1 MSLLP
6 QDPRTPPEATDP
18 GDYDTQGGQAP
29 TAFMPPVPITPPVP
43 EEPLPKAGLPRRPRL
58 LMLSLGLVGILL
70 LGSAVGLFFLNT
82 SFGDWAHRMTG
93 RPEKTVPP
101 ALRGY
106 YDRALQGDAGAMRML
121 GTMYYNGLNVPK
133 DKVEGIHWFRKAAAA
148 GSVAAHKDL
157 EQLGLSPEAH

>member
-1 MSLLP
+1 MSPLP
-6 QDPRTPPEATDP
+6 LDPRTPSEATDP
-18 GDYDTQGGQAP
+18 GDYDTLAGQAP
-29 TAFMPPVPITPPVP
+29 AAFMPPAPEPPSGPDGPV
-43 EEPLPKAGLPRRPRL
+43 LPAGVPRRSRL
-58 LMLSLGLVGILL
+58 LLLCLGLVGVVL

-82 SFGDWAHRMTG
+82 SLGDWAHRMTG
-93 RPEKTVPP
+93 RPDKTVPP